1 MTPTGVNASLPLM
14 IAGSPQGRGACNLLF
29 SQGTTIL
36 LGVRGLVFPGPC
48 RARTLS
54 PKGDGGRGGESPA
67 PTPSA
72 LLALLYPTYRS
83 DSGFPPKTQGK
94 EGAIWALL

>member
-48 RARTLS
+48 RARAL
-54 PKGDGGRGGESPA
+54 SPA